1 MRDYEELVKRL
12 RSVKDT
18 WQTAEEQWMLD
29 AAEAIEELKTL
40 KALADAKIARLEARL
55 PELPKEDA

>member
-40 KALADAKIARLEARL
+40 N
-55 PELPKEDA
+55 P